1 MPNCIKKV
9 DKWGGGFNKKIW
21 GCFSGKGLGNLEIIE
36 GKMNGAM
43 YKEIL
48 NKNLFESVNNMEIE
62 EEYIFQQD
70 NDSKH
75 ISRVVKDFLLEKE
88 VNILP
93 WPTNSQ
99 DLNPIENLWAHS
111 KSKVSQRLPFP
122 RGQLEDI
129 IKEEWN
135 FIREKEQAMLHNLI
149 KSMPNRLKEVSDQK
163 GYGINY

>member
-1 MPNCIKKV
+1 
-9 DKWGGGFNKKIW
+9 
-21 GCFSGKGLGNLEIIE
+21 
-36 GKMNGAM
+36 MNRAM

-88 VNILP
+88 VNILQ
-93 WPTNSQ
+93 WPTNSP

-129 IKEEWN
+129 IKE
-135 FIREKEQAMLHNLI
+135 
-149 KSMPNRLKEVSDQK
+149 
-163 GYGINY
+163 

>member
-1 MPNCIKKV
+1 
-9 DKWGGGFNKKIW
+9 
-21 GCFSGKGLGNLEIIE
+21 
-36 GKMNGAM
+36 MNGAM

-75 ISRVVKDFLLEKE
+75 TSRVVKDFLLEKE

-111 KSKVSQRLPFP
+111 KSKVLPRLPFP

-129 IKEEWN
+129 IKEE
-135 FIREKEQAMLHNLI
+135 
-149 KSMPNRLKEVSDQK
+149 
-163 GYGINY
+163 